1 MKNAL
6 PRVASALLA
15 ACIANVAMAQ
25 DAAAPLATVKSVN
38 GNVLVSTA
46 DGYQPLTADMPLKA
60 GDRLMVLEGGEV
72 ALTYQ
77 GGCVDVVNTA
87 SVYTVPGVA
96 PCEAVASTTSEAAT
110 PPASTTAATGGS
122 FSGGRFISS
131 DGLIGIAIL
140 AGAAAAGMAL
150 DGPNDDEVPVSP

>member
-1 MKNAL
+1 MTNAL

-72 ALTYQ
+72 SLTYQ

-96 PCEAVASTTSEAAT
+96 PCEAVAST
-110 PPASTTAATGGS
+110 ASTTAATGGS